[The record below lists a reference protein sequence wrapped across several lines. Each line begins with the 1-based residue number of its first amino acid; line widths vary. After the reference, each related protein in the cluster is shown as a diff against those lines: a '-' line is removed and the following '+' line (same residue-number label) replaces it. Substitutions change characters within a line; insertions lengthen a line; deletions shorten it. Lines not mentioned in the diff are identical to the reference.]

1 MNNNNYP
8 WLGQGRYKEKETTMS
23 NSVSHENIDAF
34 RKAYNECK
42 GDTFMFEGQEMD
54 KRYSMYLL
62 EYWDMEEKKHKKQ
75 IGNN

>member
-1 MNNNNYP
+1 
-8 WLGQGRYKEKETTMS
+8 MS

-34 RKAYNECK
+34 RKAYKECK

-62 EYWDMEEKKHKKQ
+62 KFWDMEAEKQVEHIK
-75 IGNN
+75 NMED